1 MSVKEWYTQRADLRF
16 DTEKDDPGM
25 MQWFASLVGE
35 TDADV
40 IRAILRFLPDVDVLG
55 LCQRIQ
61 VPTLILHPG
70 QSLAVPEADAQTMHQ
85 AIRDSELVQFPDAR
99 HHVFMTHGEAC
110 AKEMLRFTQAHSAGT
125 RT

>member
-1 MSVKEWYTQRADLRF
+1 
-16 DTEKDDPGM
+16 M
-25 MQWFASLVGE
+25 MQWFAALVGE
-35 TDADV
+35 TDAGV
-40 IRAILRFLPDVDVLG
+40 IRSILRFLPDVDVLG

-70 QSLAVPEADAQTMHQ
+70 QSLAVPEEDAQTMHQ
-85 AIRDSELVQFPDAR
+85 AIQGSELVQFPDAR

-110 AKEMLRFTQAHSAGT
+110 AKEMLRFTQSHGRGA